1 MSFTLR
7 GQGSRGDGRGSDWGS
22 AESGGAIRIAG
33 KIVGVLWGSQL
44 AKQGPQG
51 RAGLT
56 SVLLKG
62 SRCLSMVSFPFLPV
76 AEQSKERGDCPGGA
90 AVI

>member
-7 GQGSRGDGRGSDWGS
+7 GQGLRGDGRGPDWGS
-22 AESGGAIRIAG
+22 AESGGGIGIAG
-33 KIVGVLWGSQL
+33 EIIGVPWASQL
-44 AKQGPQG
+44 AEQGPQG

-56 SVLLKG
+56 SVLKG

-76 AEQSKERGDCPGGA
+76 AEQSNERGVSPGGA